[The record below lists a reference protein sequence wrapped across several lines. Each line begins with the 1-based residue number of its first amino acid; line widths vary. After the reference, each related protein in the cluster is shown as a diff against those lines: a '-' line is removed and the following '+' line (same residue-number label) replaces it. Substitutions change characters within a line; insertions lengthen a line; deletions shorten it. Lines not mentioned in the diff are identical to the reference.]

1 MSEDNSTF
9 KLIGL
14 KVLPECDERL
24 RKVLKP
30 DTIYFFCS
38 DYEEDEVRGVSLRQ
52 DAQPLASSFFNVDR
66 MDCPQISVSCIVG
79 HNGDGKS
86 SVIELLM
93 RVINNFAYLAG
104 FLSDHRALKFIPEL
118 YAEVYYQIDKII
130 CCISC
135 RGNKVQLLV
144 GGEDKF
150 SREYGAE
157 GKLEEKKTK
166 RGLAE
171 NKAQYLFYTLV
182 SNFSLYA
189 YNSQEFKA
197 ETKASEAEDSWVAA
211 LFHKNDAYQTPVV
224 LSPQRIEGNINVN
237 REYKLSLQRL
247 SELFFDCRKGKY
259 KISNTEK
266 VEGIAYSLEDTSKL
280 LTHTIE
286 DFLLDE
292 NKGVRNVIV
301 FEGDYNP
308 NKRNRRNVLN
318 LKKKEDLEV
327 NISFWAAFD
336 RRFYESDLLTIARD
350 ILVENELIEKTTTS
364 SGGESKP
371 ETDLYKYMMTM
382 RSKLS
387 RRKGSVN
394 AASRDNLEEFLT
406 KGGGDFTFKQFQ
418 RLFLVFEIYKRWQME
433 LGLGDLRSF
442 RPSQIKVR
450 DHAVWYLIYKSIRV
464 FEAYPDFFAGGL
476 RDYEIPHYFFS
487 EELRNRL
494 VNKWFGLL
502 YKDIHGYKTHL
513 TLKIRQT
520 INYLTNDIISSC
532 FMKEIDEKD
541 EKDEVKTILAITG
554 HKYYLDCSQYYDA
567 VKASDDLASVLPPPF
582 FVLDY
587 VISRDD
593 SALYPL
599 SRMSSGERQ
608 LLNSAS
614 SVVYHLKNIA
624 HSKPKGLKIV
634 YRNVNVILEEV
645 ELYFH
650 PEYQRRFIMYLLNQI
665 QNANL
670 PVELCI
676 NLLFVTHS
684 PFILSD
690 IPRQNVLFLKDGK
703 PDRSMQED
711 TFGANIHTLLQ
722 NGFFLDSVP
731 IGAFAKEKIANLF
744 KLLNKSEKLSSY
756 EMHQLEAE
764 IPLVSEPLLRSQ
776 LMRLYSQRKGFE
788 DSDYTRKIEELE
800 NRVKELEERLYDNT

>member
-1 MSEDNSTF
+1 MSEDKFTF
-9 KLIGL
+9 KLICL
-14 KVLPECDERL
+14 KVFPECNEKL

-30 DTIYFFCS
+30 NIAYFFCS
-38 DYEEDEVRGVSLRQ
+38 DYDDDRERGVVLRQ
-52 DAQPLASSFFNVDR
+52 DAHPLDSSFFNVEGKS
-66 MDCPQISVSCIVG
+66 CPQISVSCIVG

-86 SVIELLM
+86 SAIELLM

-104 FLSDHRALKFIPEL
+104 FLSDHRSLKYVPEL
-118 YAEVYYQIDKII
+118 YAEVYYQVDNDI

-135 RGNKVQLLV
+135 SGNLVRLLV
-144 GGEDKF
+144 NNEERF
-150 SREYGAE
+150 SREFGVE
-157 GKLEEKKTK
+157 GKREEKKTK
-166 RGLAE
+166 RNLAE
-171 NKAQYLFYTLV
+171 NNVGYLFYTLV
-182 SNFSLYA
+182 NNYSLYA

-197 ETKASEAEDSWVAA
+197 DTKASDAEDSWIAA
-211 LFHKNDAYQTPVV
+211 LFHKNDAYQTPLV

-237 REYKLSLQRL
+237 REYKLSMQRL

-266 VEGIAYSLEDTSKL
+266 AEGIAYSLEDTSKL
-280 LTHTIE
+280 RTHTIG
-286 DFLLDE
+286 DYIQDE
-292 NKGVRNVIV
+292 NRGAKNVIV
-301 FEGDYNP
+301 FEGDFNP

-318 LKKKEDLEV
+318 LKKKDELEL
-327 NISFWAAFD
+327 NIHFWAAFD
-336 RRFYESDLLTIARD
+336 KRFYESDLMSLARAYLVDEGVERTTIFS
-350 ILVENELIEKTTTS
+350 E
-364 SGGESKP
+364 GESKP
-371 ETDLYKYMMTM
+371 DTDLYKYLTSL
-382 RSKLS
+382 RAKLS
-387 RRKGSVN
+387 RRKGTDI
-394 AASRDNLEEFLT
+394 AAVRNKIEDFQT
-406 KGGGDFTFKQFQ
+406 FGGGVFTFRQFQ
-418 RLFLVFEIYKRWQME
+418 RLFLVFEIYKRWQKE

-442 RPSQIKVR
+442 LPSQISVR
-450 DHAVWYLIYKSIRV
+450 DHAIWYLIYKTVRV
-464 FEAYPDFFAGGL
+464 LETYPDFFAGGL

-494 VNKWFGLL
+494 INKWFELL
-502 YKDIHGYKTHL
+502 YKDIHGLKTHL

-520 INYLTNDIISSC
+520 INYLSSDVISSC
-532 FMKEIDEKD
+532 FMKDKE
-541 EKDEVKTILAITG
+541 EKDEVKTVLAITG
-554 HKYYLDCSQYYDA
+554 HKYYLDCSQYYDIIKN
-567 VKASDDLASVLPPPF
+567 VEDLASLLPPPF
-582 FVLDY
+582 FVYDF

-593 SALYPL
+593 SAFYPL

-614 SVVYHLKNIA
+614 SIVYHLKNIA

-650 PEYQRRFIMYLLNQI
+650 PEYQRRFIKYLLDQI

-670 PVELCI
+670 PMELCI

-722 NGFFLDSVP
+722 NGFILDSVP

-744 KLLNKSEKLSSY
+744 KLLNKSEKLSSE
-756 EMHQLEAE
+756 EMHQLEVE

-776 LMRLYSQRKGFE
+776 LMRLYSQRKIFE
-788 DSDYTRKIEELE
+788 HPEYSKRIEELE
-800 NRVKELEERLYDNT
+800 SRIKELEERLYDKT